1 MTKRTLSRLLLA
13 FMVVFGQPLS
23 VSFSQQINNSSPTP
37 SPAIRNVDAS
47 STVRDVRLE
56 PGGRVNLQV
65 VSLIGQH
72 LDGEHVTISF
82 QDKAIATAATD
93 SNGRVLVNGLRPGI
107 HTVHVSG
114 STQMFRFW
122 APETA
127 PPSATTNPAVVVGA
141 ETALGQ
147 YGAPMMPMM
156 APGFLA
162 TAVTATAL
170 TAVLIGKNR
179 SGSKAD
185 IPASP

>member
-1 MTKRTLSRLLLA
+1 
-13 FMVVFGQPLS
+13 MVVLGQPLS
-23 VSFSQQINNSSPTP
+23 VSFSQQISNTTTTP
-37 SPAIRNVDAS
+37 SAGSTTADAV

-56 PGGRVNLQV
+56 AGGRLNLRV
-65 VSLIGQH
+65 VSLIGQQ
-72 LDGEHVTISF
+72 LDGEQVTISF
-82 QDKAIATAATD
+82 HDKAIATAATD
-93 SNGRVLVNGLRPGI
+93 TNGRVLVNGLRPGI
-107 HTVHVSG
+107 HTVHVGG
-114 STQMFRFW
+114 STQMYRFW
-122 APETA
+122 NPDTA

-185 IPASP
+185 IPASR